1 MARQGRAL
9 SSGRLFKE
17 KRGDGPERWILDW
30 RAADG
35 LRRRQALSTDK
46 RVAER
51 MRADLIRK
59 RDLEMAGLGSEE
71 GQDKQ
76 LRELAGLYVA
86 DLRVRACPLHV
97 SNVATRI
104 ETMLTAIGAERVRDL
119 VPYRLM
125 QRRAARITEGAAVR
139 TANLEVD
146 TLKAMLNWA
155 VRAGLVAANPIANLQ
170 RLPEREAAK
179 VHRRRAMTEAE
190 IEAFLA
196 AARADDADN
205 ARHHGRIPLAPLWR
219 AFLEVGA
226 RYGELVRVTWS
237 DFDTGRRT
245 LRLRAETTKSGRER
259 TVPLRDVLAREI
271 ESLRAANVAV
281 IRRPLRPDDRIFLTA
296 KGCPWPTPTTNL
308 MRVFNRTLEAAGIDR
323 VDGAG
328 KKLDIH
334 ALRHTVATRFV
345 RNGVGMAQA
354 QKLLGHSSIELTAKV
369 YTHLDVEDLRDAI
382 DRLDS
387 PALRTAHSISETA

>member
-1 MARQGRAL
+1 MDRQGRAF
-9 SSGRLFKE
+9 SIGRLFKE

-35 LRRRQALSTDK
+35 SRRRQALSTDK

-59 RDLEMAGLGSEE
+59 RDFELAGLGSEE
-71 GQDKQ
+71 GQGMQ
-76 LRELAGLYVA
+76 LRELTLLYLA
-86 DLRVRACPLHV
+86 DLRVQACPRHIT
-97 SNVATRI
+97 NV
-104 ETMLTAIGAERVRDL
+104 TARLDRVAKAVGADRVRDL
-119 VPYRLM
+119 VPHRLM
-125 QRRAARITEGAAVR
+125 QHRAARITAGSAVR
-139 TANLEVD
+139 TANLEID
-146 TLKAMLNWA
+146 SLKAMLNWA
-155 VRAGLVAANPIANLQ
+155 VRAGLIAANPIANLQ

-179 VHRRRAMTEAE
+179 VHRRRAMTETE

-196 AARADDADN
+196 AARADDAQN
-205 ARHHGRIPLAPLWR
+205 ARHHRRVPLAPLWR

-226 RYGELVRVTWS
+226 RYGELVRVAWN
-237 DFDTGRRT
+237 DFDAQQRT

-259 TVPLRDVLAREI
+259 TVPLRDVLVREI
-271 ESLRAANVAV
+271 EALRTANVAV
-281 IRRPLRPDDRIFLTA
+281 VKRPLRPDDRVFLSA
-296 KGCPWPTPTTNL
+296 LGCPWPEPTTNL
-308 MRVFNRTLEAAGIDR
+308 MRIFLRTLEAAGIDR

-334 ALRHTVATRFV
+334 ALRHTVATRLM

-369 YTHLDVEDLRDAI
+369 YTHLDTEDLRAAVVGMGG
-382 DRLDS
+382 REEM
-387 PALRTAHSISETA
+387 RERETA